1 MKDKFSFLP
10 KVRGF
15 KMALLNVVSL
25 PKHLEELRI
34 LLREQQFD
42 LLAINETR
50 LDSTIPSAAMH
61 INGFELI
68 WTDRARTGGGV
79 SIY

>member
-61 INGFELI
+61 INRFELI
-68 WTDRARTGGGV
+68 RTDRARTGGGV